1 MMCSDMLVTADII
14 IHVPQRL
21 WSLLL
26 SFLVKHPVSYNLN
39 SYTWKIKLGLTSWR
53 DVFQTFGG
61 KKNCLIRIVLKNK
74 IAMVVHVCN
83 ANIWNVK
90 AGELGVYAHS

>member
-61 KKNCLIRIVLKNK
+61 KKKLFNKNCSKEQNSHGGTCL
-74 IAMVVHVCN
+74 
-83 ANIWNVK
+83 
-90 AGELGVYAHS
+90 